1 MTLNYPRKIDL
12 ACAPTPLQYLSRASE
27 KWGNGHKIWV
37 KRDDMTGS
45 TLSGNKVR
53 KLEFILA
60 HAIDNGYDT
69 VVTAGGIQSNHCRAT
84 AFAAA
89 QMGLSSHLILRGEE
103 PSEFEGNYL
112 LDHLA
117 GARVN
122 CYPSKAFLRERE
134 SIFSHW
140 VDHYAGLGRKALV
153 IPIGGSDEI
162 GIWGYIAAAQELS
175 EDFQSAGIRQANIVT
190 ATGSGGTQAG
200 LSLGAMLHELPAEV
214 WGINVCDDEQYF
226 LNKISEDVEAW
237 YERFP
242 GAPTVEV
249 HPRIIEGYVGA
260 GYGIASPEVFDL
272 IKTLSALEGLVLD
285 PVYTGK
291 AFAGMV
297 SEIAKG
303 RFAQCEDIVFIH
315 TGGIY
320 GLFPQGASF
329 RF

>member
-1 MTLNYPRKIDL
+1 MTPNYPRKIDL
-12 ACAPTPLQYLSRASE
+12 ACTPTPLQYLSRASE
-27 KWGNGHKIWV
+27 RWGKGHKIWV

-60 HAIDNGYDT
+60 YAIDNGYDT
-69 VVTAGGIQSNHCRAT
+69 LITAGGVQSNHCRAT

-89 QMGLSSHLILRGEE
+89 QMGLSTHLILRGDE

-117 GARVN
+117 GAQVS
-122 CYPSKAFLRERE
+122 CYPSKTFMRERE
-134 SIFSHW
+134 SIFTHW
-140 VDHYAGLGRKALV
+140 VDHYANQGRKALV

-162 GIWGYIAAAQELS
+162 GIWGYIAGAEELS
-175 EDFQSAGIRQANIVT
+175 RDFQTASIEQANIVT

-200 LSLGAMLHELPAEV
+200 LTLGALLHKLPAQV

-226 LNKISEDVEAW
+226 LDKIAEDVKAW

-242 GAPTVEV
+242 GAPVVNVEPKV
-249 HPRIIEGYVGA
+249 IDGYVGS

-272 IKTLSALEGLVLD
+272 IKELSALEGLVLD
-285 PVYTGK
+285 PVYTAK

-297 SEIAKG
+297 SEISLG
-303 RFAQCEDIVFIH
+303 RFSDTEDIVFIH

-320 GLFPQGASF
+320 GIFPHGDSF
-329 RF
+329 NF